1 METRRFNLVDILWHR
16 FCFVSFT
23 ATQCGIDEG
32 LSVLSI
38 FPLRDEGPIQ
48 FAHTF
53 YVQGGRSMMMSIQF
67 GMYLLLMLGIGYY
80 AMRRTKDN
88 EDFIIGARSL
98 GPVTSAISAGASDMS
113 GWLLLGLP
121 GAVFAGG
128 LVEGLWISLGLVL
141 GAYANWYIVAPR
153 LRAMTEKLNAVTL
166 PTYLSNRFGDD
177 TKVLKTISAV
187 VILFFFTLYVASG
200 LKGGT
205 LLFAH
210 SFGATEQTALLVTT
224 LVVVSYTFLGGYMAV
239 CWTDL
244 IQGLLMLAALAFC
257 SLLAFFAI
265 SGSGVD
271 IATVNPKAFSFT
283 TTWITGASL
292 MAWGFGY
299 FGQPHILARF
309 IGINSVGGVAKAR
322 RVGMS
327 WMVVCLILSVLIG
340 LAGIG
345 FNEVAPMAAVSGPD
359 GNKERIFLAMVSALF
374 HPIFSGFILAAVLA
388 AVMSTAD
395 SQLLVLT
402 SALTEDLPF
411 FNKYSDN
418 QKAWISRFGVVGFA
432 LIALIITATS
442 GGTILSMVGYAW
454 GGFGAAFGPLVIL
467 SLTWRGITKYGALA
481 GMVVGAATIFIV
493 KNYIKIEGEYFYE
506 LLPGFILAFIA
517 IVVVSLVTQKPSEET
532 LIQFDEV
539 QESMR
544 RREITQ

>member
-1 METRRFNLVDILWHR
+1 M
-16 FCFVSFT
+16 
-23 ATQCGIDEG
+23 AT
-32 LSVLSI
+32 S
-38 FPLRDEGPIQ
+38 IQ
-48 FAHTF
+48 FAL
-53 YVQGGRSMMMSIQF
+53 
-67 GMYLLLMLGIGYY
+67 YLVLMLSIGYY
-80 AMRRTKDN
+80 AMRKTNNN
-88 EDFIIGARSL
+88 EDFIIGGRSL

-128 LVEGLWISLGLVL
+128 LVDGLWISLGLII
-141 GAYANWYIVAPR
+141 GAYVNWYVVAQK
-153 LRAMTEKLNAVTL
+153 LRALTEKLNAVTL
-166 PTYLSNRFGDD
+166 PTYLSRRFDD
-177 TKVLKTISAV
+177 DSKVLKIISAL

-210 SFGATEQTALLVTT
+210 SFGASEQTALIVTT

-244 IQGLLMLAALAFC
+244 IQGILMLTALVFC
-257 SLLAFFAI
+257 SLMAFFAI
-265 SGSGVD
+265 SGSGID
-271 IATVNPKAFSFT
+271 ITSVNPKALHFT
-283 TTWITGASL
+283 TTWLTGASL

-309 IGINSVGGVAKAR
+309 IGIDRVESVPKAR

-327 WMVVCLILSVLIG
+327 WMIVCLLLSVSIG
-340 LAGIG
+340 LMGIG
-345 FNEVAPMAAVSGPD
+345 YNEVAPMAGVAGPD

-374 HPIFSGFILAAVLA
+374 HPIFSGFVLAAVLA

-411 FNKYSDN
+411 FSRFDDRK
-418 QKAWISRFGVVGFA
+418 KAWISRFGVVGFA
-432 LIALIITATS
+432 LIALLITATS
-442 GGTILSMVGYAW
+442 GGTILGMVGYAW
-454 GGFGAAFGPLVIL
+454 GGFGAAFGPLIIL
-467 SLTWRGITKYGALA
+467 SLTWRGTTKKGALA
-481 GMVVGAATIFIV
+481 GMIVGAVTIFVV

-517 IVVVSLVTQKPSEET
+517 IVVVSLMTSKPSEET
-532 LIQFDEV
+532 LCKFDEV
-539 QESMR
+539 Q
-544 RREITQ
+544 